1 MTYETVE
8 AHPVGVSLT
17 ARCALHLESVEIWV
31 LLGISWLQGSDAVN
45 RVLGLVA
52 LDYISRA

>member
-17 ARCALHLESVEIWV
+17 ARCALHLESIEIWV
-31 LLGISWLQGSDAVN
+31 LLGISWLQGSDAVQK
-45 RVLGLVA
+45 VLGLVVA
-52 LDYISRA
+52 HYIFR